1 MSLVCLVPAAG
12 ASTRMRGRDKL
23 LEKIDGVPLLARQTS
38 AVMTLGVPVLITL
51 PAQSEDR
58 VNALQPVRDDQVT
71 LMNIADADEGL
82 SASIR
87 MGANW
92 AMAQGATALMV
103 ALPDLPDVC
112 AEDFATLHDTHR
124 AHPDAVIRATTAEG
138 QTGHPTVLPARLFGA
153 LARLTGD
160 QGAKALLRNEPITP
174 CPLPGKRAVTDL
186 DTPEAWEA
194 WRALRVAKSKQ
205 SQP

>member
-23 LEKIDGVPLLARQTS
+23 LEKIDGLPLLARQTA
-38 AVMTLGVPVLITL
+38 AVMTLEVPVLVTL

-58 VNALQPVRDDQVT
+58 VNALHHIRDAQLT

-82 SASIR
+82 SASLR

-92 AMAQGATALMV
+92 AMAQSAAALMV
-103 ALPDLPDVC
+103 ALPDLPDIC
-112 AEDFATLHDTHR
+112 AEDFAVLHDAHL
-124 AHPDAVIRATTAEG
+124 AHPDAVIRATTHEG
-138 QTGHPTVLPARLFGA
+138 QAGHPTILPARLLEA
-153 LARLTGD
+153 LTRLTGD
-160 QGAKALLRNEPITP
+160 QGAKSLFTDEPVIP
-174 CPLPGKRAVTDL
+174 CPLPGNRAVTDL

-194 WRALRVAKSKQ
+194 WRATRAAKSKQ

>member
-1 MSLVCLVPAAG
+1 
-12 ASTRMRGRDKL
+12 MRGRDKL

-38 AVMTLGVPVLITL
+38 AVMALGVPVLVTL
-51 PAQSEDR
+51 PAQAEDR
-58 VNALQPVRDDQVT
+58 VNALHSILDELVT
-71 LMNIADADEGL
+71 LMNIANANEGL

-112 AEDFATLHDTHR
+112 AEDFAALHAAHR
-124 AHPDAVIRATTAEG
+124 THPDAVIRATTAEG
-138 QTGHPTVLPARLFGA
+138 EAGHPTILPARLFGA
-153 LARLTGD
+153 LTQLTGD
-160 QGAKALLRNEPITP
+160 QGAKPVLKSEQFIP
-174 CPLPGKRAVTDL
+174 CPLPGNRAVTDL
-186 DTPEAWEA
+186 DTREAWEA
-194 WRALRVAKSKQ
+194 WRTARAAKSKQ